1 MIRMMSTAGQAVA
14 LPEAA
19 NWNTRGPAARRPV
32 ALRPVALRLD
42 ARGQA
47 SLQQPWKIH
56 DTIAIPT
63 RGILMGTLLSSCLWA
78 ALIVAGRALWLYLR

>member
-1 MIRMMSTAGQAVA
+1 MMRMMSTAGQAMA

-19 NWNTRGPAARRPV
+19 NWNARRPN
-32 ALRPVALRLD
+32 AARPVAPRP
-42 ARGQA
+42 A

-56 DTIAIPT
+56 ETITIPT

-78 ALIVAGRALWLYLR
+78 VLIAGGRALWLYLR

>member
-1 MIRMMSTAGQAVA
+1 MSTAGQAVA

-19 NWNTRGPAARRPV
+19 NWNTSRPAARRPV

-42 ARGQA
+42 ARQA
-47 SLQQPWKIH
+47 SLQQPWRIH

-78 ALIVAGRALWLYLR
+78 ALIVGGRALWLYLR

>member
-1 MIRMMSTAGQAVA
+1 MMSTAGQAVA

-19 NWNTRGPAARRPV
+19 NWNTSRSGARRLV

-42 ARGQA
+42 ARGQP

-78 ALIVAGRALWLYLR
+78 ALIVGGRALWLYLR